1 MCYSMTH
8 MKLNEVVFVKVQCV
22 LCDEFHTI
30 DAYSLQAK
38 RLRNRRIQMYLC
50 ETCDH
55 RIKTNT
61 NARHATGNF
70 HLYKEKMNKDDLF

>member
-1 MCYSMTH
+1 MSHTNV
-8 MKLNEVVFVKVQCV
+8 NEVVFVKVQCV

-50 ETCDH
+50 TTCDK
-55 RIKTNT
+55 RIQTNT
-61 NARHATGNF
+61 EARHKTGNF
-70 HLYKEKMNKDDLF
+70 HLYREKINKSELI

>member
-1 MCYSMTH
+1 MSH
-8 MKLNEVVFVKVQCV
+8 KKVNEVVFVKVQCV

-50 ETCDH
+50 TACDK
-55 RIKTNT
+55 RIQLNT
-61 NARHATGNF
+61 EARHETGNF
-70 HLYKEKMNKDDLF
+70 HLYREKINKNEFI